1 MEPLEE
7 LEGAHIALLG
17 LGISQ
22 IDYVIAREN
31 SVNWD
36 ETWGCGSS
44 AAVFD
49 LDRLFMMDPAGR
61 FFDTDDAGK
70 QTDVMREIL
79 PVLDIPIYSCE
90 LDDRVPWIVEYPL
103 QEVVE
108 ATKCAYMN
116 TTVAYAV
123 AFAYWNNVAHID
135 LFGIDFSYQK
145 MMFGLCATSRK
156 WKKGLLA
163 ARQRFKKNQRRQSRS
178 RDD

>member
-61 FFDTDDAGK
+61 FFDRG
-70 QTDVMREIL
+70 
-79 PVLDIPIYSCE
+79 C
-90 LDDRVPWIVEYPL
+90 
-103 QEVVE
+103 
-108 ATKCAYMN
+108 
-116 TTVAYAV
+116 
-123 AFAYWNNVAHID
+123 
-135 LFGIDFSYQK
+135 
-145 MMFGLCATSRK
+145 
-156 WKKGLLA
+156 
-163 ARQRFKKNQRRQSRS
+163 
-178 RDD
+178 